1 MQDSRILAVDHLHL
15 EVAPG
20 LTDRLIWFYNEI
32 SGLEL
37 RPRREGDVFALRF
50 RSGQLEIRM
59 SEVEAPAIDGVEV
72 RVTILVDS
80 LQATRELLE
89 EARVTFDRVSA
100 TVQTDR
106 RLSLLDPA
114 GHRVELKQ
122 YWPFAP
128 L

>member
-1 MQDSRILAVDHLHL
+1 MRDSRILAVDHVHL

-20 LTDRLIWFYNEI
+20 LTDRLIWFYSEI

-37 RPRREGDVFALRF
+37 RPRREGDAFTLRF
-50 RSGQLEIRM
+50 RSGQLELRM
-59 SEVEAPAIDGVEV
+59 SEVDVPAIDGVEV

-80 LQATRELLE
+80 LHETRELLE
-89 EARVTFDRVSA
+89 EACMAFERVSA

-106 RLSLLDPA
+106 RLSLHDPA